1 MEPHAAICRM
11 APTRDKREETY
22 REMADP
28 RRVIMVGV
36 GRRGA
41 SWVKAFTAVPEW
53 EPVALVDV
61 DPQLLDAASEATG
74 VPERAC
80 FSSLTPALKA
90 VEADAVSVVVP
101 AHLHAQFIDEALRAD
116 RHVLVEKPFTTSLPI
131 AERLVALAAR
141 RKRTLLITQTARY
154 GRLVRTLQRL
164 VAEEVYGP
172 LGFMTYVYH
181 KARSEPYPHMEHMHL
196 WGQGVHEL
204 DAMCAIAGRPVHRV
218 MGRSVM
224 APWSDWPSE
233 SLAEA
238 LLTFGPRHDR
248 PGAPDRAYGTY
259 VGTSEAR
266 AAGSL
271 FRLECRDAALV
282 AERSG
287 KSIQVIRGKETEQ
300 LGLDELPYESTDQ
313 HLAQLFD
320 RAITTGEEPET
331 SGRRNL
337 ATMRLCDA
345 IIRSGETGRA
355 ITFDAKGGAGAG
367 L

>member
-1 MEPHAAICRM
+1 MTEPL
-11 APTRDKREETY
+11 
-22 REMADP
+22 
-28 RRVIMVGV
+28 RVIMVGV

-41 SWVKAFTAVPEW
+41 SWVKAFRSLPDW

-61 DPQLLDAASEATG
+61 DQALMDAAGEATG
-74 VPERAC
+74 VPESAC
-80 FSSLTPALKA
+80 FSALTPALQQI
-90 VEADAVSVVVP
+90 EADAVSVVVP

-116 RHVLVEKPFTTSLPI
+116 KHVLVEKPFTTNLAI
-131 AERLVALAAR
+131 AERLVDLAAKR
-141 RKRTLLITQTARY
+141 QRTLLVTQTARY
-154 GRLVRTLQRL
+154 GRLVRTLRRL

-181 KARSEPYPHMEHMHL
+181 KARAEPYPHMEHMHL

-204 DAMCAIAGRPVHRV
+204 DAMCAIAGRPVVGV
-218 MGRSVM
+218 MGRSVLP
-224 APWSDWPSE
+224 PWSEWPSE

-248 PGAPDRAYGTY
+248 PGTRGLAYGTY

-287 KSIQVIRGKETEQ
+287 KSIQVIRGKETQEIA
-300 LGLDELPYESTDQ
+300 LDELPYASTDA
-313 HLAQLFD
+313 HLAQLFH
-320 RAITTGEEPET
+320 RSITTGEEPET
-331 SGRRNL
+331 SGRNNL

-345 IIRSGETGRA
+345 IIRSGETGRS
-355 ITFDAKGGAGAG
+355 IDLQPPGAPGAR
-367 L
+367 

>member
-1 MEPHAAICRM
+1 M
-11 APTRDKREETY
+11 AGPL
-22 REMADP
+22 
-28 RRVIMVGV
+28 RVILVGT

-41 SWVKAFTAVPEW
+41 SWVKAFRNVSDW

-61 DPQLLDAASEATG
+61 DPELMDAAGEMAG
-74 VPERAC
+74 VPEEAC
-80 FSSLTPALKA
+80 FSSLTPALKKI
-90 VEADAVSVVVP
+90 EADAVSVVVP

-116 RHVLVEKPFTTSLPI
+116 KHVLVEKPFTTNLAI
-131 AERLVALAAR
+131 AERLVDLAAQ
-141 RKRTLLITQTARY
+141 RKRTLLVTQTARY

-181 KARSEPYPHMEHMHL
+181 KPRAEPYPHMEHMHL

-204 DAMCAIAGRPVHRV
+204 DAMSAIAGRPVASV

-224 APWSDWPSE
+224 PPWSTWPSE

-238 LLTFGPRHDR
+238 LITWGPRPDR
-248 PGAPDRAYGTY
+248 PGTRDVAYGTY
-259 VGTSEAR
+259 AGTSEAR

-287 KSIQVIRGKETEQ
+287 KSIRVIRGQETQE
-300 LGLDELPYESTDQ
+300 LGLDELPYTSTDE
-313 HLAQLFD
+313 HLAELFH
-320 RAITTGEEPET
+320 RAITTGEELET
-331 SGRRNL
+331 SGRNNL

-345 IIRSGETGRA
+345 IIRSGQTGRA
-355 ITFDAKGGAGAG
+355 ITFDASGNQRSSGP
-367 L
+367 

>member
-1 MEPHAAICRM
+1 MS
-11 APTRDKREETY
+11 
-22 REMADP
+22 DP
-28 RRVIMVGV
+28 LRVIMVGT

-41 SWVKAFTAVPEW
+41 SWVKAFRNVPDW

-61 DPQLLDAASEATG
+61 DPELMDAAGEMTG
-74 VPERAC
+74 VPEDAC
-80 FSSLTPALKA
+80 FSSLTPALKN

-116 RHVLVEKPFTTSLPI
+116 KPVLVEKPFTTNLAI
-131 AERLVALAAR
+131 AERLVARAAE
-141 RKRTLLITQTARY
+141 RKRTLLVTQTARY
-154 GRLVRTLQRL
+154 GRLIRTLQRL

-181 KARSEPYPHMEHMHL
+181 KARGGPYPHMEHMHL

-204 DAMCAIAGRPVHRV
+204 DAMNVIAGRPVVSV
-218 MGRSVM
+218 MGRSVLP
-224 APWSDWPSE
+224 PWSTWPSE

-238 LLTFGPRHDR
+238 LITWEPRPDR
-248 PGAPDRAYGTY
+248 PGTRDVAYGTY

-271 FRLECRDAALV
+271 FRIECRHAALV

-287 KSIQVIRGKETEQ
+287 KSIQVMRGKETEEI
-300 LGLDELPYESTDQ
+300 GLDELPYTSTDE
-313 HLAQLFD
+313 HFTHILH

-331 SGRRNL
+331 SG
-337 ATMRLCDA
+337 
-345 IIRSGETGRA
+345 
-355 ITFDAKGGAGAG
+355 
-367 L
+367 

>member
-1 MEPHAAICRM
+1 
-11 APTRDKREETY
+11 
-22 REMADP
+22 
-28 RRVIMVGV
+28 
-36 GRRGA
+36 
-41 SWVKAFTAVPEW
+41 
-53 EPVALVDV
+53 VALVDV
-61 DPQLLDAASEATG
+61 DPALLDAAGEMTG
-74 VPERAC
+74 VPESAC
-80 FSSLTPALKA
+80 FTSLAPALKN

-101 AHLHAQFIDEALRAD
+101 AHLHAQFVDEALRAD
-116 RHVLVEKPFTTSLPI
+116 KHVLVEKPFTTSLSI
-131 AERLVALAAR
+131 AERLVDLAAR
-141 RKRTLLITQTARY
+141 RGRTLLVTQTARY

-181 KARSEPYPHMEHMHL
+181 KARGGPYPHMEHMHL

-204 DAMCAIAGRPVHRV
+204 DAMCAIAGRPVVSV

-224 APWSDWPSE
+224 PPWSDWPSE

-238 LLTFGPRHDR
+238 LITFGPRPDR
-248 PGAPDRAYGTY
+248 PGSRDRAYGTY

-271 FRLECRDAALV
+271 FRIECRDAALI

-287 KSIQVIRGKETEQ
+287 KNIQVARGRETED
-300 LGLDELPYESTDQ
+300 LALDRLPYDSTDQ
-313 HLAQLFD
+313 HLAQLFH

-337 ATMRLCDA
+337 ATMRLLDA
-345 IIRSGETGRA
+345 LIRSGETGRA
-355 ITFDAKGGAGAG
+355 IDLA
-367 L
+367 